1 MDRNRK
7 IAIGIL
13 VLLVFTFTASYC
25 YGYRS
30 VLKNDVSYLYK
41 KYFKLGNLNN
51 NSNVQTV
58 NVQNNDKKDP
68 ASDDTVIKKDLPVIF
83 VDRKHN
89 TLNGKDEISEDILK
103 NSNTTNEGMVGK
115 MVKDVYNSFK
125 EKGFKIETKNNQII
139 CVKFHSP
146 GKFVPKL
153 NGDSFEIYIVD
164 DKGELKLQEIGGNI
178 NHKGNDEIL
187 FNKDSQE
194 YNTIEEAR
202 DSLSDF
208 TS

>member
-1 MDRNRK
+1 MEKNRK

-13 VLLVFTFTASYC
+13 VLLFTFTASFC

-30 VLKNDVSYLYK
+30 VLQKDVSYLYK
-41 KYFKLGNLNN
+41 KYLKNEKNDN
-51 NSNVQTV
+51 NSNIQTI
-58 NVQNNDKKDP
+58 NIDKNTQKDP
-68 ASDDTVIKKDLPVIF
+68 ATDDTIIKKDLPVIY

-89 TLNGKDEISEDILK
+89 SLNGKDKVSEDNIKL
-103 NSNTTNEGMVGK
+103 SDTTNEGMNGK
-115 MVKDVYNSFK
+115 VVKDVYSSFK
-125 EKGFKIETKNNQII
+125 EKGFKIETKDNEII
-139 CVKFHSP
+139 CVKVHTP

-153 NGDSFEIYIVD
+153 NGNSFEIYLVND
-164 DKGELKLQEIGGNI
+164 QGELELEETGGNI
-178 NHKGNDEIL
+178 NHKGEDEII

>member
-1 MDRNRK
+1 MDKNKK

-13 VLLVFTFTASYC
+13 VLLFTFTASYC

-41 KYFKLGNLNN
+41 KYLKTGKDDNN
-51 NSNVQTV
+51 TKVQTV
-58 NVQNNDKKDP
+58 NVQNYVKKDP
-68 ASDDTVIKKDLPVIF
+68 AVDDAVIKKDLPVIY

-89 TLNGKDEISEDILK
+89 TLNGKDEVSEDILK
-103 NSNTTNEGMVGK
+103 SSNTTNEGMVGDK
-115 MVKDVYNSFK
+115 VKDVYSSFK
-125 EKGFKIETKNNQII
+125 ERGFKIETENNEII
-139 CVKFHSP
+139 CVKIHSP

-153 NGDSFEIYIVD
+153 NSNSFEIYIVD
-164 DKGELKLQEIGGNI
+164 DKGELILQETGGNI
-178 NHKGNDEIL
+178 NHKGDDEII

-194 YNTIEEAR
+194 YDTIEEAR